1 VVNGHTAGMLLP
13 KIQYGQKQ
21 LVYMA
26 DLLPSVGHL
35 PIPFVMGYDMQP
47 LCTLNEK
54 EIFLNEA
61 CAKDYV
67 LIFEHDS
74 VNECCDLQ
82 LTEKGVRAKNCFAFN
97 QLTP

>member
-1 VVNGHTAGMLLP
+1 
-13 KIQYGQKQ
+13 
-21 LVYMA
+21 MA

-82 LTEKGVRAKNCFAFN
+82 LTEKGVRAKNCFALN